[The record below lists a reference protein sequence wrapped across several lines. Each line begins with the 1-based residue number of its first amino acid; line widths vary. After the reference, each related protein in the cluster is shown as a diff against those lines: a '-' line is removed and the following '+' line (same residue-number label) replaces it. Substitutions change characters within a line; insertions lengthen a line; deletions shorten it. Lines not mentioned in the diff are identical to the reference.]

1 MHEHSEEPMD
11 ATEAVQND
19 LARLETYKSQLNVL
33 LRQQEILRLTLQEHT
48 RARDTLEGIERL
60 GADPET
66 LAPVGADTYVKV
78 SQLSTQKV
86 LMGIGSGVV
95 VEVDREKGLAMLN
108 DRIVNI
114 ERSSKEMGEELLR
127 VDSEAQIISQR
138 LESLVRQQQA
148 AQGGFPDQ

>member
-1 MHEHSEEPMD
+1 MPEPSEEPMD

-108 DRIVNI
+108 DRIVNL